1 MKTNAAVLYK
11 AALSHA
17 LSARTFSE
25 GGTVFVRVLKN
36 LGGGNYAVSIAGKK
50 MTVKSDVPLAEK
62 SSITAKIKTDGQK
75 IILLRQPAAAD
86 SGGIQTFSVPAAADA
101 PLTGAAAAYLKKL
114 GLLPDALSAFL
125 LSRMQELALP
135 FDAAFAKHTYALAKK
150 FTGKEKAAA
159 EIALALKQKGL
170 PADEDAVRAVLG
182 HFPDGGGD
190 ALNGEPADQT
200 AAAAALDARIPFEA
214 AAQCAFT
221 QFFDAVMSGAA
232 QLDGVQCGRLT
243 LFNHFGTGKGNAEG
257 AGSWIR
263 IPFAF
268 SYTKD
273 GAQDSGA
280 GCVNLLIKPDAKAV
294 EKLTAAFSLHERE
307 YCFAL
312 LLQKG
317 TAHKIKFYV
326 TEEKAAG
333 ALTERLGTRFP
344 TAHIERMA
352 CGSEF
357 YSDADAFCSVETSA

>member
-36 LGGGNYAVSIAGKK
+36 LGSGNYAVSIAGKK
-50 MTVKSDVPLAEK
+50 MTVKSDVPLTEK

-86 SGGIQTFSVPAAADA
+86 SGGIQTFSVPAASDA

-135 FDAAFAKHTYALAKK
+135 FDAAFAKRTYALAKK

-182 HFPDGGGD
+182 HFPDGG
-190 ALNGEPADQT
+190 ALNGDPAEQP
-200 AAAAALDARIPFEA
+200 AAAALDARIPFEA
-214 AAQCAFT
+214 AARSAFA

-257 AGSWIR
+257 VGSWIR

-307 YCFAL
+307 YRFAL

-317 TAHKIKFYV
+317 AAHKIKFYV

-333 ALTERLGTRFP
+333 TLAERLSARFP
-344 TAHIERMA
+344 AAHIERMA

-357 YSDADAFCSVETSA
+357 YSDADAFYSVETSA